1 MAEYSVNKPHF
12 IYQLIDAL
20 VREGGGTAVDYTV
33 ENGGFTVEAGVI
45 TPRPNYLR
53 VSTSQITQQQLE
65 TIVDGHNAVVLV
77 VTASQIEADGSEPT
91 TITIQGG
98 GSFQYVIYTYY
109 MANGKKGTT
118 QRLKNG
124 NAPDGSLTLR
134 TDEGGLYLIEVING
148 VQTGYAEVE
157 AIST

>member
-1 MAEYSVNKPHF
+1 MAEYSANKPHF

-65 TIVDGHNAVVLV
+65 TIVDGHHALVLG
-77 VTASQIEADGSEPT
+77 VTASQIAADGSDPT

-98 GSFQYVIYTYY
+98 GSFQYAIYKYY
-109 MANGKKGTT
+109 IAGEKGAT